1 MLDNLTLIPLFAFTL
16 AALMFTGLAID
27 SFVEHGFSLSS
38 LARFCLELALSGVLL
53 LPVAYVLLDA
63 SGEWYL
69 FIAITAL
76 LLIAALC
83 ALLGQ
88 LARLISSRR

>member
-16 AALMFTGLAID
+16 AALMFMGLAID
-27 SFVEHGFSLSS
+27 SFVDRGLSLSS
-38 LARFCLELALSGVLL
+38 LARFCLELALSSLLL

-63 SGEWYL
+63 SGEWYI
-69 FIAITAL
+69 FIGITAL

-88 LARLISSRR
+88 LARLISPRR